1 MYYQQIT
8 DQEDDVRQRVYAL
21 ALYAETGGEDLRQ
34 SILTRWPGTEL
45 PEVSAAPVR
54 TYVCEGCGAH
64 NVVLRTSTARNGAH
78 GCARCG
84 RMNVVE

>member
-8 DQEDDVRQRVYAL
+8 DQEDDVRQRAYIL
-21 ALYAETGGEDLRQ
+21 ELYAETGGEALRQ

-45 PEVSAAPVR
+45 PEVSAPVR